1 MIYGYVNKKTTMN
14 CKKYVQGVLFSI
26 ITNRIKGAKMNLQ
39 LQQLRKAAGYK
50 SRGKFAET
58 LGISERKLKAWES
71 QETRI
76 TFEDAC
82 LIADVLH
89 CSLDELAGRTAYVGS
104 YSDSRQAQ
112 VNDDY
117 ARLSESKKDAAAD
130 TVRGMLLG
138 EQRRENLEKNET
150 NGVSGN
156 PGRNAAIA

>member
-1 MIYGYVNKKTTMN
+1 MYTL
-14 CKKYVQGVLFSI
+14 GVLLGLHKHRS
-26 ITNRIKGAKMNLQ
+26 KGAKMNLQ
-39 LQQLRKAAGYK
+39 LQQLRKAAGY
-50 SRGKFAET
+50 RNRDEFAAVLGVKPGTYKTWET
-58 LGISERKLKAWES
+58 GTRKMS
-71 QETRI
+71 
-76 TFEDAC
+76 FEQAC
-82 LIADVLH
+82 MVADVLD

-112 VNDDY
+112 MNDDY